1 MAALI
6 SHFLHIPDPEKLS
19 DEEFGA
25 KFQQADWLRRNPS
38 ARGVTAALLVSSA

>member
-6 SHFLHIPDPEKLS
+6 SHFLHLPYPEHLS

-25 KFQQADWLRRNPS
+25 KYQQADWLRRNPHV
-38 ARGVTAALLVSSA
+38 RGVASF